1 MKNLRNNLWWPKI
14 KIVGMSI
21 ILITIIGLG
30 VWQTLI
36 YKKILYFEKKIDEQ
50 NQTINQTI
58 NQKISDIET
67 VLLATEE
74 TNTTMAEAL
83 AAAKE
88 KADSLSQKFDR
99 VRDNV
104 EDLEKITLTDPEL
117 LQKYSKVYFLN
128 EHYVPKDLETI
139 PSKFTYDTNKKYQ
152 IHYAVWPYLE
162 DLLEDSVDDGLDLK
176 VISAFRSFGEQATLK
191 GAYTVTYGTG
201 ASQFSA
207 DQGYSEHQLGT
218 TVDFTNPTVGATFSG
233 FSKTAEYKWLQENA
247 HNYGFVMSYPENNA
261 YYQFEPWHWR
271 FVGKK
276 LAKNLY
282 RKGQYFYDLSQRE
295 IGEYVLYLFD

>member
-1 MKNLRNNLWWPKI
+1 MKILENNLWTKI
-14 KIVGMSI
+14 KIAGIPI
-21 ILITIIGLG
+21 ILLIIIGLG
-30 VWQTLI
+30 AWQTLI
-36 YKKILYFEKKIDEQ
+36 HKKVLYFDKKIDEQ
-50 NQTINQTI
+50 NQIINQTI

-67 VLLATEE
+67 VLLATQEN
-74 TNTTMAEAL
+74 NTTMAEAL
-83 AAAKE
+83 EAAKE

-162 DLLEDSVDDGLDLK
+162 DLLEDSVDDGLNLK

-218 TVDFTNPTVGATFSG
+218 TVDFTNPAVGATFSG

-247 HNYGFVMSYPENNA
+247 HNYGFIMSYPENNA

-282 RKGQYFYDLSQRE
+282 KKGQYFYDLGQRE
-295 IGEYVLYLFD
+295 IGEYILYLFD